1 MSKNKK
7 VTFKSTAILL
17 GILIILLIVKISMA
31 SKNKI
36 GEIEVRKVEVKA
48 EELVKIPA
56 YAVDKD
62 SDSPRK
68 YAISTKEAATSDLL
82 QVAVQDMTKNY
93 SEDLELK
100 NIYFSDTTVYYEFN
114 KKDLSEGFMQAL
126 QMVTEEIMGISEINF
141 IK

>member
-36 GEIEVRKVEVKA
+36 GEIEVRKVEVKV

>member
-17 GILIILLIVKISMA
+17 GVLIILLIIKISMT

-141 IK
+141 I